1 MARLE
6 FRLPDIGE
14 GLAEVEIVQ
23 WLVGLGDRVQ
33 ENQPVAEVETDKAVV
48 TMPAPATGTVVQF
61 LAQAGERIQVGS
73 ILLVL
78 DVADHGPAAPG
89 PLPVGASASATREI
103 SAQPQPSANIQ
114 AAPAAR
120 KLAAELG
127 VNIADVRGTGPQGR
141 VTVEDIRAH
150 SAAADIPPPSSTDAA
165 VERVPVRGLRRRV
178 AEAMTQSVRAIPH
191 VCGFH
196 ELDAAALTATYE
208 RLKPLAAAD
217 GLRLT
222 YLPFIVK
229 AVASALEECP
239 HLNASFDAAE
249 PAILLHKA
257 RNIGIATATP
267 EGLVVPVIHN
277 ADRLTLLEIA
287 RQAERLS
294 SAARA
299 RTLRPA
305 DLQHGT
311 FTVTNVGAA
320 GGWFG
325 TSIIRYPEAA
335 ILGVGRIEPRAVVR
349 NGEIVVRPI
358 LPLSLTFDHRVI
370 DGDAALAFVQ
380 ALRARLEAPDSPL
393 FAAL

>member
-14 GLAEVEIVQ
+14 GLAEVEIVK
-23 WLVGLGDRVQ
+23 WLVGVGDHIQ
-33 ENQPVAEVETDKAVV
+33 ENEPVAEVETDKAVV
-48 TMPAPATGTVVQF
+48 TMPAPATGTITQF
-61 LAQAGERIQVGS
+61 LAQPGERVQVGS
-73 ILLVL
+73 VLLVL
-78 DVADHGPAAPG
+78 DVPDAAASPHAAASAAAPAA
-89 PLPVGASASATREI
+89 VNRESSASPRAST
-103 SAQPQPSANIQ
+103 SVQ

-120 KLAAELG
+120 KMASDLG
-127 VNIADVRGTGPQGR
+127 VDLGRVRGTGPQGR
-141 VTVEDIRAH
+141 ITLDDVKAR
-150 SAAADIPPPSSTDAA
+150 AAADAA
-165 VERVPVRGLRRRV
+165 AGGRVSNAPVERVAVRGVRRRI
-178 AEAMTQSVRAIPH
+178 AEAMTESVRAIPH

-196 ELDAAALTATYE
+196 ELDAAALGAAYD
-208 RLKPLAAAD
+208 RLKPAAAAQ
-217 GLRLT
+217 GVRLT

-229 AVASALEECP
+229 AVATALAQCP
-239 HLNASFDAAE
+239 YLNASFDDAE
-249 PAILLHKA
+249 PAILLNTA

-267 EGLVVPVIHN
+267 DGLLVPVIHD
-277 ADRLTLLEIA
+277 ADRLGLLATAREI
-287 RQAERLS
+287 ERLS
-294 SAARA
+294 TAARA
-299 RTLRPA
+299 RTLQPA
-305 DLQHGT
+305 ELQHGT

-349 NGEIVVRPI
+349 DGQIVVRPI

-380 ALRARLEAPDSPL
+380 ALRSDLESSTSPL